1 MDISGFI
8 LVVSV
13 FLVVPL
19 AMAIVMYKMKKNEED
34 TKRLHAQKEILELEI
49 EKQRNQL
56 KLLET
61 ENRNLDKAIEDQ

>member
-19 AMAIVMYKMKKNEED
+19 AMAIVMYKMKKTEED

-56 KLLET
+56 KLLEAET
-61 ENRNLDKAIEDQ
+61 RNLDKVIEGQ

>member
-1 MDISGFI
+1 MDITGFI

-13 FLVVPL
+13 FLLVPL
-19 AMAIVMYKMKKNEED
+19 ASAIVMYKMKKAEED

-56 KLLET
+56 KLLEA
-61 ENRNLDKAIEDQ
+61 ENRNLDKLIDGQ

>member
-1 MDISGFI
+1 MGISGFI

-49 EKQRNQL
+49 EKQKNQL
-56 KLLET
+56 KLLEA
-61 ENRNLDKAIEDQ
+61 ENRNLDKAIDRQ